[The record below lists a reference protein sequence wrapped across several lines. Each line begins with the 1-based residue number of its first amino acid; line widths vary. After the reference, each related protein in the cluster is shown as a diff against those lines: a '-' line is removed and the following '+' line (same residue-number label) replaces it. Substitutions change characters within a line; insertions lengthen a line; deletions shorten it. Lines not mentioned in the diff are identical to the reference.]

1 MWRCGLRGYRRSER
15 RVSTGR
21 SCVGSPCHIE
31 YFFNVFFFYY
41 LLNLCIFRI
50 MRGGEMGDILV
61 YVGED

>member
-1 MWRCGLRGYRRSER
+1 M
-15 RVSTGR
+15 STGR

-31 YFFNVFFFYY
+31 YVFNVFFFYY

>member
-1 MWRCGLRGYRRSER
+1 MVYVDIAGVKGECRLDEVVLEVLVILSM
-15 RVSTGR
+15 
-21 SCVGSPCHIE
+21 
-31 YFFNVFFFYY
+31 FLMFFFYY